1 MSVATPRAT
10 NRVIDALIRRR
21 TELKNNNDRGFSLIE
36 LLVVVLIIGVLAAI
50 AIPVYLASVNTAR
63 EEAVKAAV
71 TNAKSAYVT
80 ALFENGGEALDA
92 AALATIETSAE
103 SNDIAVTITPG
114 TTPDAAAFRADW
126 GAAGAGD
133 PAATI
138 AGTGGAAT
146 LVP

>member
-10 NRVIDALIRRR
+10 NRVIDALVRRR

-50 AIPVYLASVNTAR
+50 AIPIYLSSVDTAR

-80 ALFENGGEALDA
+80 ALFDNGGAALDA
-92 AALATIETSAE
+92 TQIDAVEAS
-103 SNDIAVTITPG
+103 SGSGDITVTVSV
-114 TTPDAAAFRADW
+114 
-126 GAAGAGD
+126 AGD
-133 PAATI
+133 PDSATFRAEWDGGTPAADI
-138 AGTGGAAT
+138 AGTGGAAVLDT
-146 LVP
+146 TP